1 MDQQIHAPVRT
12 DPKHEEDTK
21 AGEKVSQ
28 EESESFTGR
37 WTKEEHKR
45 FLEGLRLYG
54 KNWKKVQ
61 AHVRTRSTTQVRS
74 HAQKHFIRLET
85 RGEEEER
92 ADARSGEENEAGEVQ
107 SSGNSYQPPERV
119 KCKVIGPY
127 SPGKRF
133 IRCKAD

>member
-1 MDQQIHAPVRT
+1 MEQQTHSPVHL
-12 DPKHEEDTK
+12 DPKHEGDRKGRES
-21 AGEKVSQ
+21 GSQ
-28 EESESFTGR
+28 EECESCTGR
-37 WTKEEHKR
+37 WTKEEHRR
-45 FLEGLRLYG
+45 FLEALKLYG

-92 ADARSGEENEAGEVQ
+92 ADVKSGEESGAGEVL
-107 SSGNSYQPPERV
+107 SSGNSYAPAERV

-133 IRCKAD
+133 IRCKPD